1 MLGRA
6 PLILLPALVV
16 LVAACGA
23 GSPATPSATAGPTG
37 PRIVEVKLTDD
48 LRMDPAAMTVKA
60 GQPIHF
66 VVANTGTLE
75 HEFFL
80 GDAAAQ
86 MAHGEEM
93 MGMPGMGHD
102 EPNGIG
108 LVPGVTKTLD
118 YTFAAPGT
126 YEAGCHVN
134 QHYVA
139 GMKMAITVEP

>member
-108 LVPGVTKTLD
+108 LMGGVNKKLG
-118 YTFAAPGT
+118 YPLAAP
-126 YEAGCHVN
+126 
-134 QHYVA
+134 
-139 GMKMAITVEP
+139 